1 LSRIIVVIRV
11 VPLYEFDKAEI
22 RNVVLL
28 LASMPAVVSP
38 KIYDI
43 LTSMVFLLFRMA
55 LVNSDQR

>member
-1 LSRIIVVIRV
+1 